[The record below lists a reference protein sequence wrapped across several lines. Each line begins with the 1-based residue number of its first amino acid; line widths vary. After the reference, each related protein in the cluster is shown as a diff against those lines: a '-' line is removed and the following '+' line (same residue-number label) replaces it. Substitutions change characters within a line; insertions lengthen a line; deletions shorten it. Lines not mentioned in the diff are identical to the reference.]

1 MTFFQKKSTAVLT
14 CLLLVAAALLFGAH
28 RSLGALRRQATD
40 VYVKGDDSGLS
51 ILAHLNSTVEYT
63 STLVK
68 TAGGYYTA
76 ENAAFAAVQTA
87 NDRLRT
93 DSADPAAAR
102 AALSDLMSA
111 CTLLQADYQG
121 RTDIPQEDIRL
132 MNRCIND
139 MISMKDQMRHSRY
152 NELAADFNDTLAGF
166 PAGLLSSLTGI
177 RALPLF

>member
-51 ILAHLNSTVEYT
+51 ILANLNSTVEYT

-76 ENAAFAAVQTA
+76 ENAAFAAVQAA

-102 AALSDLMSA
+102 AALSD
-111 CTLLQADYQG
+111 
-121 RTDIPQEDIRL
+121 L

-166 PAGLLSSLTGI
+166 PAGLLGSLTGI